1 MSHVHF
7 GAGAGDQHNCG
18 GIGDN
23 NAADCA
29 TGAARGNPKGQH
41 LSAFDTFDADSVRS
55 KLLTYLRRQVGAEV
69 EIGAL
74 KRYTVGFSWVTF
86 GFTASWNEGGR
97 RVTRDLILRVGPPSG
112 VFAPYRASLQFFA
125 LQSLAGSAIPVPRV
139 YWYADDSEALGA
151 PFFVCEFIKGDA
163 PLPWTADGGP
173 AFDEATRLNLGDQ
186 FVGALA
192 ALHNFAWRDT
202 PVAGVGGTTDPDQ
215 TAASQIAFWERLM
228 RQWSTRRYP
237 ILEWALIWF
246 RAHAPK
252 APRISV
258 VHGDYRIGNFLELD
272 GRISAVLD
280 WELVHLGDPIEDL
293 GWICMHAWR
302 GRSPYMCHLLT
313 RDELT
318 QKYQKLTGAPVDA
331 SALHYWEVFGTFKLT
346 VMHLGAGHCF
356 ETRNFNDLRM
366 AGMGFQ
372 LPRMLLQLESAMEQA
387 A

>member
-1 MSHVHF
+1 MS
-7 GAGAGDQHNCG
+7 
-18 GIGDN
+18 
-23 NAADCA
+23 A
-29 TGAARGNPKGQH
+29 T
-41 LSAFDTFDADSVRS
+41 DTFDADSVRAR
-55 KLLTYLRRQVGAEV
+55 LLTFLRRQVGADA

-74 KRYTVGFSWVTF
+74 KRYTVGFSWMTF

-97 RVTRDLILRVGPPSG
+97 RVGRDLILRVGPPSG
-112 VFAPYRASLQFFA
+112 VFAPYRASLQFHA
-125 LQSLAGSAIPVPRV
+125 LQSLADSGIPVPRV

-151 PFFVCEFIKGDA
+151 PFFVCEFIKGEA
-163 PLPWTADGGP
+163 PLPWTADGGL

-186 FVGALA
+186 FVAALA
-192 ALHNFAWRDT
+192 ALHNFAWRGT
-202 PVAGVGGTTDPDQ
+202 PAAGIGGATDPDQ
-215 TAASQIAFWERLM
+215 TAASEIAFWERLM

-252 APRISV
+252 ARRISV

-272 GRISAVLD
+272 GRISAILD
-280 WELVHLGDPIEDL
+280 WELVHLGDPMEDL
-293 GWICMHAWR
+293 GWICLQAWR
-302 GRSPYMCHLLT
+302 GRLPYMCHLLT

-318 QKYQKLTGAPVDA
+318 EKYQTLTGAPVDA
-331 SALHYWEVFGTFKLT
+331 SALHFWEVFGTFKLT

-356 ETRNFNDLRM
+356 ETRDFSDLRM

-372 LPRMLLQLESAMEQA
+372 LPRMLLQLESAMERA